1 MHASDMTLVPRCFC
15 YRVGRWG
22 RAMVPLTLF
31 LFPKRTKAHH
41 IMRHLGTLVAVS
53 YCAACAAN
61 EAEPVVV
68 QLHTLDSETNGVQF
82 LEPVTVPGA
91 IGLMPEPSI
100 DSLSKGALKSDV
112 FEVVPDEIVDL
123 HDISDTPSKVQTV
136 EVKSSRRADAVASG
150 ISSKAASSVDP
161 VESSEPDA
169 AEISDADADAD
180 DDTAVVL
187 SAGDSDKSVATVQD
201 DSDKTVAVVQDD
213 SDRTVAV
220 AQDDS
225 DKTVAT
231 VPEPAE
237 LAVTETVP
245 ETVPETSSVPTEE
258 AAAETVKKS
267 TLFSRAASRVTA
279 AVEFV
284 RWLTA
289 LIQKWFSTA
298 MSLLALAVAV
308 WAWRRLAAPA
318 TSSAAPAVVADEKAA
333 VSTATG
339 ESHKAGTI
347 ADTPDIWVPPQ
358 LSSSTQGDSRSVT
371 FPKEE
376 YMPGVQEETV
386 PGPPALPARRSS
398 GSSSSSSSSGSG
410 ARKAPA
416 VVPQQQQQQRSPQ
429 QQQPLLAKQQV
440 VPGRVSVLVAPGAP
454 LHEALHQSQ
463 LSESAKSLLT
473 GTATTSP
480 LLKGSNS
487 TSSSARSARHSSLQ
501 ALLEQDAAQQ
511 RHAERSV
518 PAPVAP
524 AVAVAVAND
533 TTAATAAVPE
543 SVVVAA
549 PAAVAAP
556 VATEVA
562 EPAAAAVVPAAAV
575 TVQGKSV
582 SGAVV
587 SPNSVSSSESK
598 SSITNRLVP
607 PPEDIDYGVRSP
619 PSLAAPTWAGQLKA
633 SHLNHFLL
641 YIYICMYDYVLCV

>member
-1 MHASDMTLVPRCFC
+1 
-15 YRVGRWG
+15 
-22 RAMVPLTLF
+22 
-31 LFPKRTKAHH
+31 
-41 IMRHLGTLVAVS
+41 MRHLSTLVAVS

-100 DSLSKGALKSDV
+100 DRLSKGATKADV

-123 HDISDTPSKVQTV
+123 HDLPSKTQTV
-136 EVKSSRRADAVASG
+136 EVKSSRRADGVASG
-150 ISSKAASSVDP
+150 ISSRAASSVDP
-161 VESSEPDA
+161 AESSKSVA
-169 AEISDADADAD
+169 AEISDADAAAD

-187 SAGDSDKSVATVQD
+187 SAGDGDKSVATVQHDSDKSVATVQHDSDKTVAVVQD

-213 SDRTVAV
+213 SD
-220 AQDDS
+220 
-225 DKTVAT
+225 KTVAT
-231 VPEPAE
+231 VPDAAE

-245 ETVPETSSVPTEE
+245 ETVPETSPVPPPTEE
-258 AAAETVKKS
+258 APEETAKKS

-318 TSSAAPAVVADEKAA
+318 TSCAAPAVIADDKAA

-339 ESHKAGTI
+339 ESHKAGTA

-358 LSSSTQGDSRSVT
+358 RTVSTAESRSVT

-376 YMPGVQEETV
+376 YMPGVQEGPV
-386 PGPPALPARRSS
+386 PAPPALPARRSS
-398 GSSSSSSSSGSG
+398 ASSSASSSSSGSTSGSG

-416 VVPQQQQQQRSPQ
+416 VVVQQQQRSPQ
-429 QQQPLLAKQQV
+429 QQSPLLAKQQV
-440 VPGRVSVLVAPGAP
+440 VPGRVSVLVPPGAP

-480 LLKGSNS
+480 LLKGRSAS
-487 TSSSARSARHSSLQ
+487 SSSSARSARRSSLQ
-501 ALLEQDAAQQ
+501 ELLEQDAAQQ
-511 RHAERSV
+511 KHAERSV
-518 PAPVAP
+518 PAPVTAP
-524 AVAVAVAND
+524 VATVVSNNTT
-533 TTAATAAVPE
+533 TTAASVPE
-543 SVVVAA
+543 AVVVAA

-556 VATEVA
+556 VATIVA

-575 TVQGKSV
+575 TVQGKSAIA
-582 SGAVV
+582 SDQAAIV

-598 SSITNRLVP
+598 SSTTNRLVP

-633 SHLNHFLL
+633 SHL
-641 YIYICMYDYVLCV
+641 YTIIYCSCCFHT